1 MAGPSPVF
9 DPKSFLKNLTPLPG
23 VYRMLDEGGQ
33 VLYVGKARNL
43 KQRVSSYFREKHASA
58 KTRSLVS
65 QIHAIEVTVTH
76 TEVEALILESA
87 LIKELHPR
95 YNILLR
101 DDKGYP
107 YIHVSADA
115 FPRLSLHR
123 GAKRGQGRYFG
134 PYPNANAVRDTLDLL
149 QKIFRL
155 RSCEDSFFRG
165 RTRPCL
171 QYQIKRCT
179 APCVGLIDHEGYQ
192 RQLCDA
198 ILFLEGRSGQ
208 VIDDLAQRME
218 TLAAELKFEEA
229 TICRDQIIE
238 LRHIQQRQHVEGER
252 GDLDVVACALR
263 DGAACVQVFV
273 FRDGRLLGNR
283 AFFPALPESEE
294 AGAILSAFLGQYYLD
309 KAIPAEILLSH
320 EPMDAPLLTQALQER
335 AGRRV
340 TLTPRPRG
348 ERARWLEMAQR
359 NAEQALAAQWASQ
372 AGMRRRLEALQAAL
386 GMDHAVSRMEC
397 FDISHTQGEAT
408 VAACVVF
415 GMEGPL
421 KTDYRRYNID
431 DITPGDDYAALRQ
444 ALTRRYSRLR
454 EENGRLPDILFIDGG
469 KGQLAEAGEML
480 EELQV
485 AGVVAVGI
493 AKGPERKPGLET
505 LYLFNENRPLILP
518 ADSIA
523 LHLVQQ
529 IRDEAHRFAI
539 TGHRQRRKQARTGSV
554 LDAIP
559 GIGPRRRQ
567 ALLRQ
572 FGGLKQL
579 ARAGVEDLSQVDG
592 INTELAQRIY
602 DAFHGDN

>member
-1 MAGPSPVF
+1 MTF
-9 DPKSFLKNLTPLPG
+9 DPKSYLKTLTALPG
-23 VYRMLDEGGQ
+23 VYRMLDDSGQ
-33 VLYVGKARNL
+33 ALYVGKARNL
-43 KQRVSSYFREKHASA
+43 KQRVSSYFRENLASA

-65 QIHAIEVTVTH
+65 RIHAIEVTVTH

-87 LIKELHPR
+87 LIKELRPR

-107 YIHVSADA
+107 YIHVSADG

-123 GAKRGQGRYFG
+123 GAKRGSGRYFG

-155 RSCEDSFFRG
+155 RSCEDSFFRA

-179 APCVGLIDHEGYQ
+179 APCVGLVDKDAYQ
-192 RQLCDA
+192 RQLRDA
-198 ILFLEGRSGQ
+198 VLFLEGRSGQ
-208 VIDDLAQRME
+208 VIEDLAQRME
-218 TLAAELKFEEA
+218 TLAAALKFEEA
-229 TICRDQIIE
+229 ALCRDQIIE

-263 DGAACVQVFV
+263 GGAACVQVFV

-283 AFFPALPESEE
+283 AFFPALPESAE

-309 KAIPAEILLSH
+309 KVIPAEVLLSH
-320 EPMDAPLLTQALQER
+320 EPMDALLLAQALEER

-340 TLTPRPRG
+340 ALVTHPRG
-348 ERARWLEMAQR
+348 ERARWLELAQR

-372 AGMRRRLEALQAAL
+372 AGMRRRLEALQEAL
-386 GMDHAVSRMEC
+386 GIDHALTRLEC
-397 FDISHTQGEAT
+397 FDISHTRGEAT

-415 GMEGPL
+415 GAEGPL
-421 KTDYRRYNID
+421 KTDYRRYNIEG
-431 DITPGDDYAALRQ
+431 IAPGDDYAALRQ

-454 EENGRLPDILFIDGG
+454 EENGRLPDILFVDGG
-469 KGQLAEAGEML
+469 KGQLTEAGEML

-485 AGVVAVGI
+485 VGVTPVGI

-505 LYLFNENRPLILP
+505 LYLLHERRPVILS
-518 ADSIA
+518 ADAVA

-539 TGHRQRRKQARTGSV
+539 TGHRQRRAKARTGST
-554 LDAIP
+554 LDVIA

-572 FGGLKQL
+572 FGGVKQV
-579 ARAGVEDLSQVDG
+579 AQAGVEDLSQVEG
-592 INTELAQRIY
+592 ISAELAQRIY
-602 DAFHGDN
+602 DAFHSGG